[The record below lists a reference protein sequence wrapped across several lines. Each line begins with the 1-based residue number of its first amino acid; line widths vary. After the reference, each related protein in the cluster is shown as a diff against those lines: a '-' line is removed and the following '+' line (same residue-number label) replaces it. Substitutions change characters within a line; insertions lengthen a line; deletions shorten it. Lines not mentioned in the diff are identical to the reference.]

1 MTTEKMV
8 NEEVTEEVIKEFAE
22 SLGSVICV
30 HHTRAIISTITE
42 KNESKG
48 EFASKLLFDTAVKCG
63 VQMPFDLYYVIKKGD
78 RSILSMLLL
87 QFWNKALETNN
98 KGDGEH

>member
-1 MTTEKMV
+1 MITGKMV
-8 NEEVTEEVIKEFAE
+8 NEEVSEKMIKEFAE
-22 SLGSVICV
+22 ALGNIVCV
-30 HHTRAIISTITE
+30 HHTRVIISTITE

-63 VQMPFDLYYVIKKGD
+63 VEMPFDLYYAIKKED

-98 KGDGEH
+98 KGDGKH